1 MPSAGVTHDLVLED
15 YDARHR
21 RGFMYAKGKN
31 GRRPFDSREAQPI
44 APRQLTMGE
53 LTQSEDPPTIALTW
67 FQDTWIKG
75 VGGKDFR
82 RPEDRGKLA
91 TAKRIETYPY
101 GTLRPGRELR
111 SSTLSAAPDAY
122 APSGFAVAPR
132 DTSSS
137 LTGGYEETELWA
149 FVGGYTYSGG
159 DNNWTRETQP
169 QASIYY
175 KNGTNFGKW
184 VVAPG
189 WWGGTD
195 MDDIAM
201 PYIYKEPT
209 AAAWVASTLAQGR
222 FKHFAVS
229 KNNAGNDV
237 LWGGNNVTDTGKT
250 VNGAHNASTTT
261 VTANADISGDV
272 SVNDIIICGVGA
284 DAEQE
289 PMLVTAVS
297 SAAMTVIRAYGDG
310 AIAFEGGEKIH
321 VYTPH
326 GIRSSSDPT
335 NSGSWSSVTTIGEKE
350 HPIVGLAVEEDTDTL
365 LIAKTNGIWQQYY
378 EPMEE
383 GGRLFIRNLT
393 IDWRGSGH
401 PGNFLGIHVWNKRV
415 LVPMGQGGLMEYD
428 VRNGVARDISFR
440 LTAPEAT
447 DLHGVVLAIAS
458 SPSTVYLA
466 LKDASDQVIHILAGH
481 VIDVDGETDWR
492 WDMIGEVGAGAAIT
506 DIQTALWYDSTRND
520 HSRLWIGFTETD
532 IDEVPRFLPTGNA
545 GDDKTDG
552 YTNDTDCEATFT
564 AYDGNLPRVSKH
576 FSEMEVESK
585 NLGAGGRQWAF
596 DYRLDNDPTWV
607 SWDTVSISPFQTISF
622 PPGTSGKILEIRARP
637 AMTTAGTTPPE
648 IVSVRVKCQLH
659 PDPTKIYPVTLYL
672 ADNQSLLNGA
682 EGGRVKGDLGQL
694 ETWNS
699 SASDITFSTPDG
711 GSRAVVF
718 LPGSMQRQESF
729 KELGRRPEYRVSFL
743 LAEVG

>member
-21 RGFMYAKGKN
+21 RGFMYAKGRN

-53 LTQSEDPPTIALTW
+53 LTQSEDPPTISLTW

-91 TAKRIETYPY
+91 TAKKIETYPY

-159 DNNWTRETQP
+159 DDNWTRETQP

-250 VNGAHNASTTT
+250 VSGAHNNSTTT
-261 VTANADISGDV
+261 ITANADISGDV

-297 SAAMTVIRAYGDG
+297 TAAMTVIRAYGDG
-310 AIAFEGGEKIH
+310 AITFEGGEKIH

-335 NSGSWSSVTTIGEKE
+335 NSGSWSSTTTIGEKE
-350 HPIVGLAVEEDTDTL
+350 SPIVGLAVEEDTDTL

-378 EPMEE
+378 EPLEE

-401 PGNFLGIHVWNKRV
+401 PGNFMGIHVWNKRV
-415 LVPMGQGGLMEYD
+415 LMPMGQGGLMEYD
-428 VRNGVARDISFR
+428 VKSGVARDISFR

-481 VIDVDGETDWR
+481 VIDVDGQTDWR

-520 HSRLWIGFTETD
+520 HSRLWIGFTEAD

-552 YTNDTDCEATFT
+552 YTNDTDCEAVFT
-564 AYDGNLPRVSKH
+564 SYDGNLPRVSKH

-637 AMTTAGTTPPE
+637 AMTSAGTTPPE

-711 GSRAVVF
+711 VSRAVVF

>member
-21 RGFMYAKGKN
+21 RGFMYAKGRN

-91 TAKRIETYPY
+91 TAKKIETYPY

-159 DNNWTRETQP
+159 DDNWTRETQP

-250 VNGAHNASTTT
+250 VSGAHNNSTTT
-261 VTANADISGDV
+261 ITANADISGDV

-297 SAAMTVIRAYGDG
+297 TAAMTVIRAYGDG
-310 AIAFEGGEKIH
+310 AITFEGGEKIH

-335 NSGSWSSVTTIGEKE
+335 NSGSWSSTTTIGEKE
-350 HPIVGLAVEEDTDTL
+350 SPIVGLAVEEDTDTL

-378 EPMEE
+378 EPLEE

-401 PGNFLGIHVWNKRV
+401 PGNFMGIHVWNKRV
-415 LVPMGQGGLMEYD
+415 LMPMGQGGLMEYD
-428 VRNGVARDISFR
+428 VKSGVARDISFR

-481 VIDVDGETDWR
+481 VIDVDGQTDWR

-552 YTNDTDCEATFT
+552 YTNDTDCEAVFT
-564 AYDGNLPRVSKH
+564 SYDGNLPRVSKH

-637 AMTTAGTTPPE
+637 AMTSAGTTPPE

-711 GSRAVVF
+711 VSRAVVF

>member
-21 RGFMYAKGKN
+21 RGFMYAKGRN

-159 DNNWTRETQP
+159 DDNWTRETQP

-250 VNGAHNASTTT
+250 VSGAHNNSTTT
-261 VTANADISGDV
+261 ITANADISGDV

-297 SAAMTVIRAYGDG
+297 TAAMTVIRAYGDG
-310 AIAFEGGEKIH
+310 AITFEGGEKIH

-335 NSGSWSSVTTIGEKE
+335 NSGSWSSTTTIGEKE
-350 HPIVGLAVEEDTDTL
+350 SPIVGLAVEEDTDTL

-378 EPMEE
+378 EPLEE

-401 PGNFLGIHVWNKRV
+401 PGNFMGIHVWNKRV
-415 LVPMGQGGLMEYD
+415 LMPMGQGGLMEYD
-428 VRNGVARDISFR
+428 VKSGVARDISFR

-481 VIDVDGETDWR
+481 VIDVDGQTDWR

-520 HSRLWIGFTETD
+520 HSRLWIGFTEAD

-552 YTNDTDCEATFT
+552 YTNDTDCEAVFT
-564 AYDGNLPRVSKH
+564 SYDGNLPRVSKH

-637 AMTTAGTTPPE
+637 AMTSAGTTPPE

-711 GSRAVVF
+711 VSRAVVF